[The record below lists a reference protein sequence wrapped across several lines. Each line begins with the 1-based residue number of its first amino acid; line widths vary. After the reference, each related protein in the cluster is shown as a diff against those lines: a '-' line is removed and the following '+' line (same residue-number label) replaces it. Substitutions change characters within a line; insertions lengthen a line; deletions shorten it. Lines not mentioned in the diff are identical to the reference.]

1 MQFVDLD
8 ERLLFRDDSFTPI
21 AGFKREF
28 RLYDRKKKRQ
38 FQEKLKEIYD
48 HQRIRERVDD
58 LINRFWMAEEA
69 TPELIEEYEKLDT
82 EIVRAILAAAA
93 AVGRKDFG
101 YQRSPALVHA
111 GLAIRMHKAI
121 KSCITRGF
129 RFNDA
134 IRKLAEL
141 LKYNLPEQDSLNL
154 KAAHANLNEAWKEKR
169 SIEREDA
176 EYRANWLEEI
186 AEEVALERGT
196 EAAKELKSMIAAA
209 RTTSMFKRLRA
220 ILKPEWSALDYI
232 EVPTKTWYLTKDKE
246 ELYEFCEGIFLSHGG
261 GGDDDLFEE
270 DSTEKVPPD
279 MIYAV
284 EVQIMGD
291 MIFVK
296 NPDSIELIQW
306 SKVTKPE
313 EIENWLLRRNKRHLQ
328 QMYFE
333 KSPPTTAQFE
343 HILADYGTSAVADAI
358 LNGDYDSS
366 SLQMGPEMEYFI
378 KSLKMTQK
386 ERELHVPEMMP
397 KKAFQELFQR
407 QNEDTT
413 TSPSGLHYTLWKAIA
428 EIDEFADLHAKWVS
442 IPFRYG
448 FIIAR
453 WLKEIDCMLE
463 KKAGVRKIHIL
474 RIIGLIEGDVVGY
487 LKWCFN
493 IHVMPN
499 AERTGMTSNQWGGR
513 KGRSAIVCALRKLVT
528 WEYSY
533 IFARKKGM
541 PKNACKCRAMLVEK
555 FERPVKTAAGIST
568 ATYKQEEG
576 ETRMG
581 GEVLGKPD
589 NMQLWTM
596 QSDTL
601 LTIHEQL
608 CDGVTLTNATKEM
621 KSRRSSADAY
631 VDDADPIEAAPL
643 TESPR
648 EAVRNITKG
657 AQTWVN
663 FNGFVG
669 QALAFHKSFWQL
681 MAWRGVGG
689 YFLPKPRREFE
700 DLNVTIQDHRG
711 KSSKIRYKHVNE
723 PNEGLGVKLC
733 PDSSQQHEFD
743 KREQQ
748 SKTIAARVAVTR
760 FRVREAWIALTV
772 NILPS
777 VTYSFGITR
786 FTKKQLQRIAVPLNK
801 VMLPKLGI
809 NRNMKRIALEAPIEL
824 GGINYPS
831 IETIQDQKNISLV
844 LRQLQQGKELA
855 TDLRILISQVQ
866 LESGL
871 IKPILDDTKTPLLY
885 LEPGLIMHLRD
896 RLGVANGSIV
906 IAESWQPGLQ
916 RLGDKSIMEAIV
928 RLKNLTKRQLE
939 HINQC
944 RKWLRV
950 VTIAELA
957 SEDGKYISPDRL
969 NGQWRAKSRLN
980 WPRQPPP
987 TKEMW
992 DVFRRAIKRAF
1003 CKRDLRA
1010 QVAHKVKL
1018 DARTSRCM
1026 ASSGTPHSI

>member
-1 MQFVDLD
+1 
-8 ERLLFRDDSFTPI
+8 
-21 AGFKREF
+21 
-28 RLYDRKKKRQ
+28 
-38 FQEKLKEIYD
+38 
-48 HQRIRERVDD
+48 
-58 LINRFWMAEEA
+58 
-69 TPELIEEYEKLDT
+69 
-82 EIVRAILAAAA
+82 
-93 AVGRKDFG
+93 
-101 YQRSPALVHA
+101 
-111 GLAIRMHKAI
+111 
-121 KSCITRGF
+121 
-129 RFNDA
+129 
-134 IRKLAEL
+134 
-141 LKYNLPEQDSLNL
+141 
-154 KAAHANLNEAWKEKR
+154 
-169 SIEREDA
+169 
-176 EYRANWLEEI
+176 
-186 AEEVALERGT
+186 
-196 EAAKELKSMIAAA
+196 MIAAA

-448 FIIAR
+448 FVIAR

-474 RIIGLIEGDVVGY
+474 RIIGLIEGDVVAY
-487 LKWCFN
+487 LKWC
-493 IHVMPN
+493 
-499 AERTGMTSNQWGGR
+499 
-513 KGRSAIVCALRKLVT
+513 L
-528 WEYSY
+528 
-533 IFARKKGM
+533 FARKKGM
-541 PKNACKCRAMLVEK
+541 PMNACKCRAMLVEK

-581 GEVLGKPD
+581 GEVQGKPD

-608 CDGVTLTNATKEM
+608 CDGVTLTNATKEL
-621 KSRRSSADAY
+621 KSRRSADAY

-643 TESPR
+643 TKSP
-648 EAVRNITKG
+648 
-657 AQTWVN
+657 
-663 FNGFVG
+663 
-669 QALAFHKSFWQL
+669 
-681 MAWRGVGG
+681 
-689 YFLPKPRREFE
+689 
-700 DLNVTIQDHRG
+700 
-711 KSSKIRYKHVNE
+711 
-723 PNEGLGVKLC
+723 
-733 PDSSQQHEFD
+733 
-743 KREQQ
+743 
-748 SKTIAARVAVTR
+748 
-760 FRVREAWIALTV
+760 
-772 NILPS
+772 
-777 VTYSFGITR
+777 
-786 FTKKQLQRIAVPLNK
+786 
-801 VMLPKLGI
+801 
-809 NRNMKRIALEAPIEL
+809 
-824 GGINYPS
+824 
-831 IETIQDQKNISLV
+831 
-844 LRQLQQGKELA
+844 
-855 TDLRILISQVQ
+855 
-866 LESGL
+866 
-871 IKPILDDTKTPLLY
+871 
-885 LEPGLIMHLRD
+885 
-896 RLGVANGSIV
+896 
-906 IAESWQPGLQ
+906 
-916 RLGDKSIMEAIV
+916 
-928 RLKNLTKRQLE
+928 
-939 HINQC
+939 
-944 RKWLRV
+944 
-950 VTIAELA
+950 
-957 SEDGKYISPDRL
+957 
-969 NGQWRAKSRLN
+969 
-980 WPRQPPP
+980 
-987 TKEMW
+987 
-992 DVFRRAIKRAF
+992 
-1003 CKRDLRA
+1003 
-1010 QVAHKVKL
+1010 
-1018 DARTSRCM
+1018 
-1026 ASSGTPHSI
+1026 